1 MSKLDSSLISGVIV
15 TGGASGIGRGC
26 AEALAA
32 AGRPVAIW
40 DLGKQQPGKVAEQLS
55 QTYGVPAVGLEVD
68 VRSVDAI
75 EQGVKATR
83 ECLPSIGGLVHAAGV
98 VLQAPLGQ
106 VTEEN
111 WRAVLDV
118 NLSALVFLVQAI
130 RPDLKANPGSAV
142 VGIASINATLGHGLI
157 PAYSASKGG
166 LLSLVKSLADDL
178 ANDGVR
184 INALSPGAIRTPMLF
199 PTDVDYDAFADAL
212 ASKSML
218 GRLGKPEEIGAAVR
232 FLLSED
238 ASFITATE
246 LVVDGGAIPSQR
258 S

>member
-1 MSKLDSSLISGVIV
+1 MSRHDHSPVSGVIV
-15 TGGASGIGRGC
+15 TGGASGIGLAC

-32 AGRPVAIW
+32 VGRPVALW
-40 DLGKQQPGKVAEQLS
+40 DLGHQQPGKVAERLA
-55 QTYGVPAVGLEVD
+55 QTHGVSVIGLEVD
-68 VRSVDAI
+68 VRSVEAI
-75 EQGVKATR
+75 EQGVRVTR
-83 ECLPSIGGLVHAAGV
+83 EALSSIGGLVHAAGV

-106 VTEEN
+106 VTKEN
-111 WRAVLDV
+111 WNAVMDV

-130 RPDLKANPGSAV
+130 RADLQANPGSAV
-142 VGIASINATLGHGLI
+142 VGIASMNASLGNGLI
-157 PAYSASKGG
+157 PAYTASKGG
-166 LLSLVKSLADDL
+166 MLSLVKSLADDL

-184 INALSPGAIRTPMLF
+184 INALSPGAIRTPMLC
-199 PTDVDYDAFADAL
+199 PTDIDDDSFVDAL
-212 ASKSML
+212 AAKSML

>member
-1 MSKLDSSLISGVIV
+1 MSKLDPSLTSGVIV
-15 TGGASGIGRGC
+15 TGGASGIGLAC

-32 AGRPVAIW
+32 VGRPVALW
-40 DLGKQQPGKVAEQLS
+40 DLGHQQPGKVAERLA
-55 QTYGVPAVGLEVD
+55 QTHGVSVIGLEVD
-68 VRSVDAI
+68 VRSVEAI
-75 EQGVKATR
+75 EQGVRVTR
-83 ECLPSIGGLVHAAGV
+83 EALSSIGGLVHAAGV

-106 VTEEN
+106 VTKEN
-111 WRAVLDV
+111 WNAVMDV

-130 RPDLKANPGSAV
+130 RADLQANPGSAV
-142 VGIASINATLGHGLI
+142 VGIASMNASLGNGLI
-157 PAYSASKGG
+157 PAYTASKGG
-166 LLSLVKSLADDL
+166 MLSLVKSLADDL

-184 INALSPGAIRTPMLF
+184 INALSPGAIRTPMLC
-199 PTDVDYDAFADAL
+199 PADVDDDSFVDAL
-212 ASKSML
+212 AAKSML

-238 ASFITATE
+238 ASFITAAE